1 MKEKSLLQ
9 INEELKKNKCGIP
22 TQNIGVCN
30 LFLSLSNENE
40 KIDFD
45 WDFLKRKFSLFTFKK
60 KKPKD
65 ENKQKKIKKQND
77 DEINKYREISN
88 KILKSK
94 DKEYDNLMKENEKLD
109 NLKNKQI
116 EIEEINKILNELK
129 DIKEEQKKIIYDN
142 NNNENNNKENN
153 NIENNNNENNNK
165 ENKELKVN
173 NNDTNM
179 SKIEITKKNVTIL
192 KYIENDENEK
202 YKFKNKLING
212 CNNFIKIKDKLKDIA
227 FDDKYKEISN
237 KILINLTPTI
247 NQLNSFEVYDEKL
260 KKLKSDFEELQEIKN
275 KELYISTCNELL
287 SLLFNKSLSL
297 INESK
302 TKFYLFT
309 KIIYNINSSTL
320 INLFFQRIAYYCPY
334 IIPIQ
339 YTEKDFPDKTELRK
353 RQGFIE
359 EGEQFIDFNNRMTC
373 YEYLYFT
380 FLFNNYEKYKPII
393 IEYIDLINESAVNFA
408 IGNSY
413 KVFLNIFGNIIKDEF
428 INKLKSISSKIKK
441 SLDDDSKNSKVS
453 NIKSI
458 SGSNSYQIKELMKKL
473 EKGKNTEFYE
483 DYLAINK

>member
-45 WDFLKRKFSLFTFKK
+45 
-60 KKPKD
+60 
-65 ENKQKKIKKQND
+65 KQND

-94 DKEYDNLMKENEKLD
+94 DKEYVNLMKENEKLD

-353 RQGFIE
+353 
-359 EGEQFIDFNNRMTC
+359 
-373 YEYLYFT
+373 EYLYFT

>member
-1 MKEKSLLQ
+1 M
-9 INEELKKNKCGIP
+9 
-22 TQNIGVCN
+22 
-30 LFLSLSNENE
+30 
-40 KIDFD
+40 
-45 WDFLKRKFSLFTFKK
+45 
-60 KKPKD
+60 
-65 ENKQKKIKKQND
+65 
-77 DEINKYREISN
+77 
-88 KILKSK
+88 
-94 DKEYDNLMKENEKLD
+94 
-109 NLKNKQI
+109 
-116 EIEEINKILNELK
+116 
-129 DIKEEQKKIIYDN
+129 
-142 NNNENNNKENN
+142 
-153 NIENNNNENNNK
+153 
-165 ENKELKVN
+165 
-173 NNDTNM
+173 
-179 SKIEITKKNVTIL
+179 
-192 KYIENDENEK
+192 
-202 YKFKNKLING
+202 
-212 CNNFIKIKDKLKDIA
+212 
-227 FDDKYKEISN
+227 
-237 KILINLTPTI
+237 

-393 IEYIDLINESAVNFA
+393 VEYLDIMEESEVNFA
-408 IGNSY
+408 ISNSY
-413 KVFLNIFGNIIKDEF
+413 KVFLNVFGNIIKGEF
-428 INKLKSISSKIKK
+428 INKIKTLSNKIRKGLEEEIKK
-441 SLDDDSKNSKVS
+441 TKIS

-458 SGSNSYQIKELMKKL
+458 GGSNNYKIKDYMKTL
-473 EKGKNTEFYE
+473 EKGKNTDFHE
-483 DYLAINK
+483 DLNKII